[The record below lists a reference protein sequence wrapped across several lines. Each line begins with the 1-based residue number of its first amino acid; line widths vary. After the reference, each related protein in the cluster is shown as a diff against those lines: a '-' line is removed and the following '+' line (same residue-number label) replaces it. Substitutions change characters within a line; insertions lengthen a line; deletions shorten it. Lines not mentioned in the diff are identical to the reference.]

1 MTETDILAGLAD
13 AQVAENQGDI
23 WTFVAVLPD
32 SGFIHAVHTGVRNIE
47 NATVFVQEIKEKSD
61 ECAPLFHS
69 DGWFYSQAL
78 IDTYSTFAPVPYAGK
93 GRPTLPKQ
101 IIDPDLKYVQVCKKR
116 DNKGNIEEITTK
128 IVLGDEIEVLQVLE
142 EAERCHTIN
151 TDYVESRN
159 GKYRKD
165 NARLIRKTLC
175 HSKKAVFHKAHIL
188 LLTCVFNFTRY
199 VDTLK
204 RLIEPTAKKFVAK
217 YQHRTPAMAAGIIDK
232 VLTLKEIL
240 TKRVPIYSA

>member
-1 MTETDILAGLAD
+1 VADILAGELD
-13 AQVAENQGDI
+13 SEVAENQGDI
-23 WTFVAVLPD
+23 WSFVGVEPE
-32 SGFIHAVHTGVRNIE
+32 SGFVHTVHTGVRDLE
-47 NATVFVQEIKEKSD
+47 NATIFIEEIKKKSD
-61 ECAPLFHS
+61 GCAPLFHS

-78 IDTYSTFAPVPYAGK
+78 TDTYSTFVPVPYAGK
-93 GRPTLPKQ
+93 GRPALPKK
-101 IIDPDLKYVQVCKKR
+101 IVDPALKYVQVCKKR
-116 DNKGNIEEITTK
+116 DDKGKIEAVTTK

-142 EAERCHTIN
+142 EAKRCKTIN

-188 LLTCVFNFTRY
+188 FLTCVFNFTRY

-204 RLIEPTAKKFVAK
+204 QLVQSTAKKFETK
-217 YQHRTPAMAAGIIDK
+217 YKHRTPAMAVGIIDK
-232 VLTLKEIL
+232 LLTLKEIL
-240 TKRVPIYSA
+240 TRRVPIRLA